1 MFNEIVTKEGLKFN
15 DLEKKIYKF
24 VCMLG
29 CFIIKYV
36 LESRDRKLMKAR
48 DTKKFRHKGYKN
60 NCIKTIM
67 GEVEYRRAVYL
78 FEEDGE
84 KKYVYLLDED
94 MRIETIGKVS
104 INLAEKALSIAV
116 NTTSYRKGEEEI
128 KNTTNGTLSHEGLR
142 RLVIETGNKIEQKEN
157 TEVELFDKEKLVKG
171 TKEIVALFEEAD
183 GLWVNLQGK
192 DRNEQIEKY
201 KKQCEKKG
209 KEFKKPKS
217 VKTELKLHVTYEGWK
232 KDDERHSLVNKSYIA
247 GMMSSKKL
255 EKIRNARLYQKYDL
269 DKVKLRV
276 MNGDGARWIK
286 NITAKDAISQKD
298 NFHIHQ
304 EIVRDIQ
311 DKKYREELEKIIEE
325 KRFDEV
331 EKYIESLKSELGGE
345 EKTVKKLKKL
355 QSYLKDGLPRYQD
368 VLKERN
374 QEMPKAPEGIEYRN
388 PGIMESQIFTVLK
401 VRLGSGRKSFC
412 KQGASYLAKVC
423 ALKVEEKNQISLEK
437 VEEPIKIDNSVEE
450 WINAIEEN
458 IKNNKQHRANRKETE
473 ENIGATK
480 NVLINA
486 RFMKE
491 IMKERSFSQMGYII

>member
-1 MFNEIVTKEGLKFN
+1 
-15 DLEKKIYKF
+15 
-24 VCMLG
+24 MLG
-29 CFIIKYV
+29 CFIIKYI
-36 LESRDRKLMKAR
+36 LESRDKKLMKAR
-48 DTKKFRHKGYKN
+48 DSKKFRHKGYKN

-67 GEVEYRRAVYL
+67 GEVEYKRAVYL

-84 KKYVYLLDED
+84 KKYVYLLDEN
-94 MRIETIGKVS
+94 MKIETIGKVS
-104 INLAEKALSIAV
+104 VNLAEKALAVAV
-116 NTTSYRKGEEEI
+116 NTTSYR
-128 KNTTNGTLSHEGLR
+128 
-142 RLVIETGNKIEQKEN
+142 
-157 TEVELFDKEKLVKG
+157 KG

-201 KKQCEKKG
+201 KKQFEKKG

-286 NITAKDAISQKD
+286 NITAKGAISQKD

-311 DKKYREELEKIIEE
+311 DKKCREELEKIIEE

-331 EKYIESLKSELGGE
+331 EKYIENLKFELGGE
-345 EKTVKKLKKL
+345 EKIVKKLKKL
-355 QSYLKDGLPRYQD
+355 QSYLKQGLPRYQD

-374 QEMPKAPEGIEYRN
+374 QKMPEAPEGIEYRN

-412 KQGASYLAKVC
+412 KIGASYLAKVC
-423 ALKVEEKNQISLEK
+423 ALKVEEKNEISLEK
-437 VEEPIKIDNSVEE
+437 IEEPIKIDNSVEE
-450 WINAIEEN
+450 WINAIEEK

-491 IMKERSFSQMGYII
+491 IMKEKSFSQMGYII

>member
-1 MFNEIVTKEGLKFN
+1 MFEEIVTKDGLKFN

-24 VCMLG
+24 VCKLG
-29 CFIIKYV
+29 CFIIKYI
-36 LESRDRKLMKAR
+36 LESRDRKLIKVR
-48 DTKKFRHKGYKN
+48 DSKKFRYKGYKN

-67 GEVEYRRAVYL
+67 GEVEYKRAVYL
-78 FEEDGE
+78 VEEDGE

-94 MRIETIGKVS
+94 LKIETIGKVS
-104 INLAEKALSIAV
+104 VNLAEKALAVAV
-116 NTTSYRKGEEEI
+116 NTTSYRKGSEEI
-128 KNTTNGTLSHEGLR
+128 TNTTNETISHEGLR
-142 RLVIETGNKIEQKEN
+142 SIVLKVGEKIENQE
-157 TEVELFDKEKLVKG
+157 EEEIELYDKEKIVKG

-183 GLWVNLQGK
+183 GLWINLQGK
-192 DRNEQIEKY
+192 ERTKQIEKY

-217 VKTELKLHVTYEGWK
+217 VKTELKLHVSYEGWK

-269 DKVKLRV
+269 EKIKLRV

-286 NITAKDAISQKD
+286 NITAKGAISQKD

-325 KRFDEV
+325 KRYNEV
-331 EKYIESLKSELGGE
+331 EKYIENLKYELGGE
-345 EKTVKKLKKL
+345 EKIVKKLKTL
-355 QSYLKDGLPRYQD
+355 QSYLKEGLPRYQD
-368 VLKERN
+368 VLKERK
-374 QEMPKAPEGIEYRN
+374 QEMPEAPEGIEYRN

-401 VRLGSGRKSFC
+401 VRLGSGRKSFS
-412 KQGASYLAKVC
+412 KLGASYLAKVC
-423 ALKVEEKNQISLEK
+423 ALKVEEKNEISLEK
-437 VEEPIKIDNSVEE
+437 IEEPIKIDNSVEE
-450 WINAIEEN
+450 WMNEIEKE

-473 ENIGATK
+473 SNSGATK

-491 IMKERSFSQMGYII
+491 IMKEKSFSQMGYII

>member
-1 MFNEIVTKEGLKFN
+1 MNKLK
-15 DLEKKIYKF
+15 
-24 VCMLG
+24 
-29 CFIIKYV
+29 
-36 LESRDRKLMKAR
+36 
-48 DTKKFRHKGYKN
+48 
-60 NCIKTIM
+60 
-67 GEVEYRRAVYL
+67 
-78 FEEDGE
+78 
-84 KKYVYLLDED
+84 
-94 MRIETIGKVS
+94 
-104 INLAEKALSIAV
+104 
-116 NTTSYRKGEEEI
+116 
-128 KNTTNGTLSHEGLR
+128 
-142 RLVIETGNKIEQKEN
+142 
-157 TEVELFDKEKLVKG
+157 
-171 TKEIVALFEEAD
+171 
-183 GLWVNLQGK
+183 
-192 DRNEQIEKY
+192 KY

-209 KEFKKPKS
+209 KEFKKPNS

>member
-1 MFNEIVTKEGLKFN
+1 MFEEIVTKNGLKFN

-29 CFIIKYV
+29 CFIIKYI

-67 GEVEYRRAVYL
+67 GEIEYKRAIYL
-78 FEEDGE
+78 YEENGE

-94 MRIETIGKVS
+94 MKIETIGKVS

-128 KNTTNGTLSHEGLR
+128 RNTTNETLSHEGLR
-142 RLVIETGNKIEQKEN
+142 NLVLETGKKIEQKEE
-157 TEVELFDKEKLVKG
+157 TEVELYNQEKLIKG

-183 GLWVNLQGK
+183 GLWVNLQGT

-232 KDDERHSLVNKSYIA
+232 KDDERHTLVNKSYIA

-286 NITAKDAISQKD
+286 NITAKGAISQKD

-311 DKKYREELEKIIEE
+311 DKKCREELEKIIEE
-325 KRFDEV
+325 KRYDEV
-331 EKYIESLKSELGGE
+331 EKYIEKLKYEFGGE
-345 EKTVKKLKKL
+345 EKAVKKLKAL
-355 QSYLKDGLPRYQD
+355 QSYLKEGLPRYQD
-368 VLKERN
+368 ILKERN

-401 VRLGSGRKSFC
+401 VRLGSGRKSFS
-412 KQGASYLAKVC
+412 KIGASYLAKVC
-423 ALKVEEKNQISLEK
+423 AIKVEQKNDISLEK
-437 VEEPIKIDNSVEE
+437 IEEPIEIDNRVEE
-450 WINAIEEN
+450 WISAIEEN

-473 ENIGATK
+473 ENVGATK

-491 IMKERSFSQMGYII
+491 IMKEKSFSQMRYIM

>member
-1 MFNEIVTKEGLKFN
+1 
-15 DLEKKIYKF
+15 
-24 VCMLG
+24 MLG
-29 CFIIKYV
+29 CFIIKYI
-36 LESRDRKLMKAR
+36 LESRDKKLMKAR
-48 DTKKFRHKGYKN
+48 DSKKFRHKGYKN

-67 GEVEYRRAVYL
+67 GEVEYKRAVYL

-84 KKYVYLLDED
+84 KKYVYLLDEN
-94 MRIETIGKVS
+94 MKIETIGKVS
-104 INLAEKALSIAV
+104 VNLAEKALAVAV
-116 NTTSYRKGEEEI
+116 NTTSYRKGA
-128 KNTTNGTLSHEGLR
+128 
-142 RLVIETGNKIEQKEN
+142 
-157 TEVELFDKEKLVKG
+157 
-171 TKEIVALFEEAD
+171 KEIVALFEEAD

-286 NITAKDAISQKD
+286 NITAKGAISQKD

-311 DKKYREELEKIIEE
+311 DKKCREELEKIIEE

-331 EKYIESLKSELGGE
+331 EKYIEKLKFELGGK
-345 EKTVKKLKKL
+345 EKIVKKLKKL
-355 QSYLKDGLPRYQD
+355 QSYLKEGLPRYQD

-374 QEMPKAPEGIEYRN
+374 QKMPEAPEGIEYRN

-412 KQGASYLAKVC
+412 KIGASYLAKVC
-423 ALKVEEKNQISLEK
+423 ALKVEEKNEISLEK
-437 VEEPIKIDNSVEE
+437 IEEPIKIDNSVEE
-450 WINAIEEN
+450 WINAIEEK

-491 IMKERSFSQMGYII
+491 IMKEKSFSQMGYII

>member
-1 MFNEIVTKEGLKFN
+1 MFEEIVPKEGLKFN

-29 CFIIKYV
+29 CYIIKYI

-48 DTKKFRHKGYKN
+48 DSKKYRHKGYKN
-60 NCIKTIM
+60 NCIKTVM
-67 GEVEYRRAVYL
+67 GEVEYKRAVYL
-78 FEEDGE
+78 LEEDGE

-94 MRIETIGKVS
+94 MKIETIGKVS
-104 INLAEKALSIAV
+104 VNLAEKALSIAV

-142 RLVIETGNKIEQKEN
+142 HLVYEAGEKIEQKE
-157 TEVELFDKEKLVKG
+157 EKEIELYEQEKFVKG

-183 GLWVNLQGK
+183 GLWVNLHGK
-192 DRNEQIEKY
+192 DRSEQVDKY
-201 KKQCEKKG
+201 KRQCKKKG

-232 KDDERHSLVNKSYIA
+232 KNDERHTLVNKSYIA

-286 NITAKDAISQKD
+286 NITAKGAISQKD

-325 KRFDEV
+325 KRYGEV
-331 EKYIESLKSELGGE
+331 EKYIENLKYELGGE
-345 EKTVKKLKKL
+345 EKIVKKLNTL
-355 QSYLKDGLPRYQD
+355 QRYLKEGLPRYQD
-368 VLKERN
+368 VLKERK
-374 QEMPKAPEGIEYRN
+374 QEMPEAPAGIEYRN

-401 VRLGSGRKSFC
+401 VRLGSGRKSFS
-412 KQGASYLAKVC
+412 KPGASYLAKVC
-423 ALKVEEKNQISLEK
+423 ALKVEEKNEINLEK
-437 VEEPIKIDNSVEE
+437 IEMPIKIDNSVEE
-450 WINAIEEN
+450 WIKTIEEN
-458 IKNNKQHRANRKETE
+458 VKKNKQHRANRKETE
-473 ENIGATK
+473 ENIGTTK
-480 NVLINA
+480 NVLIKA

-491 IMKERSFSQMGYII
+491 IMKEKSFTQMGYII

>member
-1 MFNEIVTKEGLKFN
+1 MFDEIVTKEGLKFN

-217 VKTELKLHVTYEGWK
+217 VKTEL
-232 KDDERHSLVNKSYIA
+232 
-247 GMMSSKKL
+247 
-255 EKIRNARLYQKYDL
+255 
-269 DKVKLRV
+269 
-276 MNGDGARWIK
+276 
-286 NITAKDAISQKD
+286 
-298 NFHIHQ
+298 
-304 EIVRDIQ
+304 
-311 DKKYREELEKIIEE
+311 
-325 KRFDEV
+325 
-331 EKYIESLKSELGGE
+331 
-345 EKTVKKLKKL
+345 
-355 QSYLKDGLPRYQD
+355 
-368 VLKERN
+368 
-374 QEMPKAPEGIEYRN
+374 
-388 PGIMESQIFTVLK
+388 
-401 VRLGSGRKSFC
+401 
-412 KQGASYLAKVC
+412 
-423 ALKVEEKNQISLEK
+423 
-437 VEEPIKIDNSVEE
+437 
-450 WINAIEEN
+450 
-458 IKNNKQHRANRKETE
+458 
-473 ENIGATK
+473 
-480 NVLINA
+480 LI
-486 RFMKE
+486 
-491 IMKERSFSQMGYII
+491 

>member
-1 MFNEIVTKEGLKFN
+1 MYI
-15 DLEKKIYKF
+15 F
-24 VCMLG
+24 VHFYFVLFIHSY
-29 CFIIKYV
+29 FII
-36 LESRDRKLMKAR
+36 
-48 DTKKFRHKGYKN
+48 N
-60 NCIKTIM
+60 N
-67 GEVEYRRAVYL
+67 
-78 FEEDGE
+78 
-84 KKYVYLLDED
+84 
-94 MRIETIGKVS
+94 
-104 INLAEKALSIAV
+104 
-116 NTTSYRKGEEEI
+116 
-128 KNTTNGTLSHEGLR
+128 
-142 RLVIETGNKIEQKEN
+142 
-157 TEVELFDKEKLVKG
+157 
-171 TKEIVALFEEAD
+171 
-183 GLWVNLQGK
+183 
-192 DRNEQIEKY
+192 
-201 KKQCEKKG
+201 
-209 KEFKKPKS
+209 
-217 VKTELKLHVTYEGWK
+217 
-232 KDDERHSLVNKSYIA
+232 
-247 GMMSSKKL
+247 
-255 EKIRNARLYQKYDL
+255 
-269 DKVKLRV
+269 
-276 MNGDGARWIK
+276 GARWIK

-331 EKYIESLKSELGGE
+331 EKYIENLKSELGGE
-345 EKTVKKLKKL
+345 EKTVKKLKTL

-473 ENIGATK
+473 EKIGATK